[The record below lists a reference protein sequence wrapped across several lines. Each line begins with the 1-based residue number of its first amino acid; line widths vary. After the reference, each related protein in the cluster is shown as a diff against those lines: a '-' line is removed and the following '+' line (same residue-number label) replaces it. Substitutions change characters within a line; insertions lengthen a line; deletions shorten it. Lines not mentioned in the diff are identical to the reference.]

1 MKDFLINMESE
12 LNNNNNRLLEIK
24 GLKTHFVQKIGSPLM
39 AVDGIDLAVKPGEIH
54 GIVGESGSGKTVAAL
69 SVLRLVPFP
78 GKIKAK
84 GIYWNGI
91 DLLSLSEKEIR
102 KIRGSNIA
110 MIFQSPQQSLN
121 PLYTVGQQ
129 ITDIIKLHNKGIS
142 KQKAREESVKWL
154 NEVKIPEPEKRMDDY
169 PHQLSG
175 GMCQRVM
182 IAMAL
187 ACKPKFLI
195 ADEPTASLDVTI
207 QAQILDL
214 LLDIREKYNMSM
226 LFISH
231 DLGVVAK
238 VCDQV
243 SVMYLG
249 KILESADVDTIYNKP
264 AHPYTKALLEAV
276 PLPVPGDKTR
286 MEGIKGDIPEL
297 GEIGSG
303 CRFKNRC
310 PSAFDKCSDLPPM
323 MSWNGSDVACWLYNK
338 NEKVI

>member
-1 MKDFLINMESE
+1 MESE
-12 LNNNNNRLLEIK
+12 LNNNRLLEIK
-24 GLKTHFVQKIGSPLM
+24 GLTTQFYQKVGTPLM
-39 AVDGIDLAVKPGEIH
+39 AVDGIDLSVKPGEVH

-78 GKIKAK
+78 GKINAE
-84 GIYWNGI
+84 GIYWNGV
-91 DLLSLSEKEIR
+91 DLLSLSRKEIR
-102 KIRGSNIA
+102 KIRGTNIA
-110 MIFQSPQQSLN
+110 MIFQNPEQSLN

-129 ITDIIKLHNKGIS
+129 IADVIELHNKGIS
-142 KQKAREESVKWL
+142 KQKAKEEAVKWL
-154 NEVKIPEPEKRMDDY
+154 KEVKIPEPEKRMNDY

-187 ACKPKFLI
+187 ACKPKLLI
-195 ADEPTASLDVTI
+195 ADEPTAALDVTI
-207 QAQILDL
+207 QSQILDL
-214 LLDIREKYNMSM
+214 LLDIRKKYNMSM

-238 VCDQV
+238 VCDRV

-249 KILESADVDTIYNKP
+249 KILESADVETIYKNP

-276 PLPVPGDKTR
+276 LLPVPGVKTR
-286 MEGIKGDIPEL
+286 INKIKGDVPSL

-303 CRFKNRC
+303 CRFQNRC
-310 PSAFDKCSDLPPM
+310 PSAFEKCSELPPM
-323 MSWNGSDVACWLYNK
+323 ITWNGGSVACWLYNK
-338 NEKVI
+338 DKRIA

>member
-1 MKDFLINMESE
+1 MESE
-12 LNNNNNRLLEIK
+12 LNSNRLLEIK
-24 GLKTHFVQKIGSPLM
+24 GLTTQFNQKIGTSLM
-39 AVDGIDLAVKPGEIH
+39 AVDGIDLSVKSGEIH

-78 GKIKAK
+78 GKVTAE
-84 GIYWNGI
+84 GIYWNGV
-91 DLLSLSEKEIR
+91 DLLSLSGKEIR
-102 KIRGSNIA
+102 KIRGANIT
-110 MIFQSPQQSLN
+110 MIFQNPEQSLN

-129 ITDIIKLHNKGIS
+129 IADVIKLHNKGIT
-142 KQKAREESVKWL
+142 KNKTREDTVKL
-154 NEVKIPEPEKRMDDY
+154 LKEVKIPEPEKRMNDY

-187 ACKPKFLI
+187 ACKPKLLI
-195 ADEPTASLDVTI
+195 ADEPTAALDVTI
-207 QAQILDL
+207 QSQILDL

-238 VCDQV
+238 VCDRV

-249 KILESADVDTIYNKP
+249 KILESADVETIYNEP

-276 PLPVPGDKTR
+276 PLPVPGNKTR
-286 MEGIKGDIPEL
+286 MEGIKGDVPSL

-303 CRFKNRC
+303 CRFQNRC
-310 PSAFDKCSDLPPM
+310 PSAFEKCSELPPM
-323 MSWNGSDVACWLYNK
+323 MPWNGGSVACWLYNK
-338 NEKVI
+338 GKGKE